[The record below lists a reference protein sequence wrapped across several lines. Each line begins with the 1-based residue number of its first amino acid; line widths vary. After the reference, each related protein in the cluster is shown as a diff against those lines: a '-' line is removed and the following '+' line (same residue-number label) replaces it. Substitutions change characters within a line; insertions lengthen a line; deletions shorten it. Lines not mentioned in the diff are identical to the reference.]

1 MGMEDFFAS
10 LPRGKEDKP
19 LLFGMGPLTYD
30 IHDVDGLY
38 FMLDEKLSGCLI
50 MMWAKPMN
58 PDVKGRITLD
68 GKAIDKYVLQPM
80 AVMGGMWILAIPL
93 RGHIN
98 ETGKKYNLHVEE
110 FVDTDGNEM
119 NPQDFEVE
127 SPERVLPQKEYSS
140 NEDIALEAAREGIVL
155 LENRNNTLPLKENT
169 TLNLFGRGVHEF
181 RNGAVGAGKITPR
194 YSVNFVEAIRD
205 RKNITL
211 NEDLVRFYS
220 CDEDRIPDDELIKA
234 AKEKSDIAVMMI
246 SRAAGENMDLST
258 KKGEYYLTD
267 DEEALL
273 SALRENFSRLIVVLN
288 VGYPISMNFVS
299 KYRVDALIYSGFGG
313 MLGGE
318 ALLDVMLGKVN
329 PSGKLTDTWALD
341 YKDIPASVNFYDC
354 NGKKRLNAECSEYVD
369 TVYEEGIYV
378 GYRYFETFGKE
389 VAYPFGYGL
398 SYTDF
403 VIEAEEPVIGSSK
416 ICISAHVKNVGKLS
430 GKEVVQIYVKKPD
443 VTLEKPSRE
452 LVFFDKTD
460 LLEPLE
466 MHEFDI
472 EVPLDMLASYSEAE
486 KAYIVEAGRY
496 EFFAGNS
503 VKASGCGFV
512 DIKEKTVIRKTEDI
526 LNTPVAFTQL
536 SKKDPKGTYPKG
548 KLSGI
553 VKDKVSFAP
562 YAPRKKYEASKEYQ
576 ADEKSV
582 SITFE
587 DVKKDAALA
596 KKFVG
601 AMTPLELSRLSVCA
615 SSGWGMEGVGE
626 AGRIFKVEGKNLPDF
641 PVSDGN
647 SGVNLK
653 IPNIGMPSGV
663 TLCSSFNK
671 RLIEQVGKAIGN
683 EAKKLGMPM
692 ILAPGFNIHR
702 NPLNGRNP
710 EYFSEDPFLSGTMAG
725 CYTRGL
731 ESTGTAAC
739 MKHFALNNCES
750 SRKRN
755 TSYVSVRALR
765 EIYLKNFEIAMK
777 EHMPASVMTAYNAL
791 NGVPT
796 AADPE
801 LLIGFLRKELGFDG
815 FIMTDWT
822 SYDTV
827 DIPAMV
833 DAGNC
838 WITPGSTDD
847 TYTAQILKGLDEGK
861 TDLERLKDNVYHI
874 VKTLARF
881 S

>member
-30 IHDVDGLY
+30 LHDVDGLY

-58 PDVKGRITLD
+58 RQVEGHITFD
-68 GKAIDKYVLQPM
+68 GEIIEKYVLQPM

-93 RGHIN
+93 RGRVYEN
-98 ETGKKYNLHVEE
+98 GKKYSLHVEG
-110 FVDTDGNEM
+110 FTDTDGNEM

-127 SPERVLPQKEYSS
+127 SPDRVLALRENYS
-140 NEDIALEAAREGIVL
+140 NEEIALEAAREGIVL
-155 LENRNNTLPLKENT
+155 LENRKKTLPLEEGT

-205 RKNITL
+205 SDKVTL

-220 CDEDRIPDDELIKA
+220 CDEDRIPDEELLKT

-273 SALRENFSRLIVVLN
+273 SALRENFARLIVVLN
-288 VGYPISMNFVS
+288 VGYPISMKFVS
-299 KYRVDALIYSGFGG
+299 KYRIDALIYSGFGG

-341 YKDIPASVNFYDC
+341 YKDIPSSMNFYDC

-378 GYRYFETFGKE
+378 GYRYFETFEKE

-403 VIEAEEPVIGSSK
+403 VIEAEEPVLAPSK
-416 ICISAHVKNVGKLS
+416 VTIRAHVKNVGKLP
-430 GKEVVQIYVKKPD
+430 GKEVLQIYVKKPD

-460 LLEPLE
+460 LLEPSE
-466 MHEFDI
+466 MHDFDI
-472 EVPLDMLASYSEAE
+472 VVPLNMLSSYSEVE

-496 EFFAGNS
+496 ELFAGNS

-536 SKKDPKGTYPKG
+536 SRKDPKGTYPKG

-553 VKDKVSFAP
+553 VKDKVSFIP
-562 YAPRKKYEASKEYQ
+562 YASRKKYGVSEEYQ
-576 ADEKSV
+576 GDEKDSN
-582 SITFE
+582 ITFN
-587 DVKKDAALA
+587 DVKRDSSLA
-596 KKFVG
+596 KRFVSS
-601 AMTPLELSRLSVCA
+601 MTPVELSRLSVCA

-626 AGRIFKVEGKNLPDF
+626 AGRIYKVEGKELPDF

-671 RLIEQVGKAIGN
+671 RLIEQVGQAIGN

-710 EYFSEDPFLSGTMAG
+710 EYFSEDPYLSGTMAG

-765 EIYLKNFEIAMK
+765 EIYLRNFEIAIK

-827 DIPAMV
+827 DIPAMI

-847 TYTAQILKGLDEGK
+847 TYTAQILKGLSEGK
-861 TDLERLKDNVYHI
+861 IDPSRLRDNVYHI